1 MNTKNK
7 IDIQRQLDE
16 FYSTL
21 DFKPLSANAI
31 SIYLVLLEIDRK
43 TDWLYEFRVTN
54 TILMSK
60 VKGLSISALQR
71 ARNELINNQY
81 IFYKKGTNQNVA
93 STYTINKLYND
104 EFIQFEQA
112 NEQASE
118 QANEQAD
125 EQADE
130 HIITKLNLLF
140 NYIYKNGSGE
150 KIGLTQND
158 KSNLILIYSKLE
170 LYVNNSKAY
179 ELMSAERVLDEKI
192 MLWAIK
198 DIYLSP
204 HKIYFNTLT
213 RDKFI
218 LKYYKTKK
226 YITEKENYK
235 IKEIIDYFMVCLHDE
250 MENRRRT

>member
-81 IFYKKGTNQNVA
+81 IFYKKGTK
-93 STYTINKLYND
+93 SKCCI
-104 EFIQFEQA
+104 
-112 NEQASE
+112 
-118 QANEQAD
+118 
-125 EQADE
+125 
-130 HIITKLNLLF
+130 
-140 NYIYKNGSGE
+140 YIY
-150 KIGLTQND
+150 D
-158 KSNLILIYSKLE
+158 K
-170 LYVNNSKAY
+170 
-179 ELMSAERVLDEKI
+179 
-192 MLWAIK
+192 
-198 DIYLSP
+198 
-204 HKIYFNTLT
+204 
-213 RDKFI
+213 
-218 LKYYKTKK
+218 
-226 YITEKENYK
+226 
-235 IKEIIDYFMVCLHDE
+235 
-250 MENRRRT
+250 

>member
-81 IFYKKGTNQNVA
+81 IFIKK
-93 STYTINKLYND
+93 
-104 EFIQFEQA
+104 EQIKMLHL
-112 NEQASE
+112 
-118 QANEQAD
+118 
-125 EQADE
+125 
-130 HIITKLNLLF
+130 HI
-140 NYIYKNGSGE
+140 
-150 KIGLTQND
+150 
-158 KSNLILIYSKLE
+158 
-170 LYVNNSKAY
+170 
-179 ELMSAERVLDEKI
+179 R
-192 MLWAIK
+192 
-198 DIYLSP
+198 
-204 HKIYFNTLT
+204 
-213 RDKFI
+213 
-218 LKYYKTKK
+218 
-226 YITEKENYK
+226 
-235 IKEIIDYFMVCLHDE
+235 
-250 MENRRRT
+250 

>member
-112 NEQASE
+112 NEQA
-118 QANEQAD
+118 D

-130 HIITKLNLLF
+130 YIITKLNLLF
-140 NYIYKNGSGE
+140 NYIYKGGSGE
-150 KIGLTQND
+150 KIGLTEND
-158 KSNLILIYSKLE
+158 RNNLILIYSRLE
-170 LYVNNSKAY
+170 MHVKDSNIY
-179 ELMSAERVLDEKI
+179 ELMPKERVLDEKI
-192 MLWAIK
+192 MFWAIK
-198 DIYLSP
+198 EIYLSP
-204 HKIYFNTLT
+204 HKIYLNLLT

-250 MENRRRT
+250 MENRRKT